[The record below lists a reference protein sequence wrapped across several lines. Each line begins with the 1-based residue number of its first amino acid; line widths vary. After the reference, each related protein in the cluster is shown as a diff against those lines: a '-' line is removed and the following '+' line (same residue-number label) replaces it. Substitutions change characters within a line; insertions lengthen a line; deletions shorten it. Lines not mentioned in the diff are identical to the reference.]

1 MPTRSI
7 ILLLE
12 TMDILEQKGIRN
24 TAPRVPF
31 IKDIVRNN
39 WRVLAKNYGIS
50 RNEISRMKPA
60 FRISEE

>member
-12 TMDILEQKGIRN
+12 TMDILEQMGIRN
-24 TAPRVPF
+24 TAPRVRF

-39 WRVLAKNYGIS
+39 WRVLAKTYGIS
-50 RNEISRMKPA
+50 
-60 FRISEE
+60 